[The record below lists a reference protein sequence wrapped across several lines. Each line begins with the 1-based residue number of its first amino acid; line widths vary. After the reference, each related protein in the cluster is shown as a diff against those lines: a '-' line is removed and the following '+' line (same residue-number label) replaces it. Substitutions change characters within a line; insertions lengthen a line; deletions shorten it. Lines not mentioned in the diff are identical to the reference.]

1 MIADFQTSGSCPIA
15 NESLN
20 MIDNGKAIG
29 RAILLR
35 RKAGN
40 PSGVCDNLV
49 GSLSKHFHIDGGS
62 NSISATVLLV
72 RMLKSGILLLDL
84 VKTSENCSEII
95 SAFSLL
101 S

>member
-40 PSGVCDNLV
+40 PSDVCDLL

-72 RMLKSGILLLDL
+72 RMLKSGILPLDL
-84 VKTSENCSEII
+84 VKTPENYSENI
-95 SAFSLL
+95 SALSLL